1 MTTES
6 LAVHRPTFNYD
17 NFDQYYESKKKDRS
31 IRTKFRQWRQSF
43 HCNGSSLLDFV
54 TNRLPV
60 LRWLPK
66 YKKDYLFGDIIAAA
80 TVGVVRVPQ
89 GMAYALLASVP
100 PVYGLYSCFFPV
112 ILWFF
117 FSTSKHTSVGTNG
130 VICLMLSN
138 LIGKYFNDPGIIKV
152 TSSTNITV
160 AGVQQNVSA
169 LPSKYIISGSNGT
182 YFNTS
187 LSDQFKAELK
197 NDYENDAVAL
207 VMSASLIVGII
218 QLVMFSFRLGFLTT
232 LLPDPVIQGFTTGAS
247 FHVAMSQAKY
257 LFGLSKI
264 VKREP
269 GICELFYTLG
279 KIIKNMNQTNIIDLV
294 ISLIALPTLLLFK
307 HINQK
312 YKKKLRNIP
321 IPVEFFLIIIAT
333 TLSHLLEWGKK
344 GTDVAIVDS
353 VPLGF
358 VYSFKVPKY
367 MDKTGEI
374 FKDCVVMALISVAV
388 SLSLTK
394 IYADKH
400 DYDTDANQE
409 IFSLGFSNTIAS
421 FIGSFAV
428 AASLSR
434 TAIQD
439 SAGGKT
445 QLVSVLSSTLMLCVL
460 LFIGTLF
467 EPVPKS
473 VLACIIIAA
482 LKSFFMQFSLLPNL
496 YRVCK
501 TDFVVWIVT
510 CSAVVI
516 MGVDNGLFI
525 GMFFAIAVLLYRLQH
540 PKHGLLGRITNTDL
554 YANVNKYPDATQ
566 LMLIKIFHFADSI
579 SYTNKDAF
587 RKKLYQ
593 AVGLNPSKVLQN
605 PSKFNRSKTLDSI
618 SEETSL
624 MPTRPRDESNLRNRN
639 FSKSTTVNLG
649 FKYLVIDATM
659 WSFVDTTAC
668 KEIISIVE
676 RFNKLNVTVMFAGM
690 SPSILRTLDNMKLFE
705 SGVKKGH
712 MFITL
717 HDCVLTCERLVRGNF
732 ANPETPDSMESRPGY
747 PGFDSLAL

>member
-1 MTTES
+1 MTIES
-6 LAVHRPTFNYD
+6 LAVQRPTFSYD

-31 IRTKFRQWRQSF
+31 IRTKFRQWRHNF
-43 HCNGSSLLDFV
+43 HCNSRSLLDFV
-54 TNRLPV
+54 SNRLPV
-60 LRWLPK
+60 LKWLPK
-66 YKKDYLFGDIIAAA
+66 YKKDYLFGDTIAAA

-130 VICLMLSN
+130 VICLMISN
-138 LIGKYFNDPGIIKV
+138 LIGKYFDVPGVISV
-152 TSSTNITV
+152 ASSTNITV
-160 AGVQQNVSA
+160 DGVQQNISA
-169 LPSKYIISGSNGT
+169 LPSKYLITDSNVT
-182 YFNTS
+182 YFNMN
-187 LSDQFKAELK
+187 LK
-197 NDYENDAVAL
+197 DNYTKDLTKEFNTNAVAL
-207 VMSASLIVGII
+207 AMSASFIVGII
-218 QLVMFSFRLGFLTT
+218 QLIMFCFRLGFLTT

-257 LFGLSKI
+257 LFGLSTY

-269 GICELFYTLG
+269 GFGELFVTSRKIFNNLG
-279 KIIKNMNQTNIIDLV
+279 HTNVVDLI
-294 ISLIALPTLLLFK
+294 ISLVSLPMLLLFK

-312 YKKKLRNIP
+312 YKKQLRNVPIP
-321 IPVEFFLIIIAT
+321 IEFFLIVIAT
-333 TLSHLLEWGKK
+333 TLSGFLEFEDKSNVS
-344 GTDVAIVDS
+344 TVHE

-358 VYSFKVPKY
+358 EYLFKYPKY
-367 MDKTGEI
+367 MDKAGEI
-374 FKDCVVMALISVAV
+374 LKDCVVMALISVAV

-394 IYADKH
+394 IYSDKH

-409 IFSLGFSNTIAS
+409 IFSLGFSNTVSS
-421 FIGSFAV
+421 FVGSFAV

-434 TAIQD
+434 TAIQE

-445 QLVSVLSSTLMLCVL
+445 QLVSILSSTIMLCVL
-460 LFIGTLF
+460 LFMGSLF

-473 VLACIIIAA
+473 VLACIIISA
-482 LKSFFMQFSLLPNL
+482 LKSFFMQFSVLPNL

-516 MGVDNGLFI
+516 VGVDNGLFI

-554 YANVNKYPDATQ
+554 YANVKKYPDATQ
-566 LMLIKIFHFADSI
+566 LMMIKIFHFADSI

-593 AVGLNPSKVLQN
+593 AVRLNPSKVLQN
-605 PSKFNRSKTLDSI
+605 PGQFNRIKTLDSI

-624 MPTRPRDESNLRNRN
+624 MMPRSQEANLRNRN
-639 FSKSTTVNLG
+639 VTKTTASVNLG

-712 MFITL
+712 VFITL

-732 ANPETPDSMESRPGY
+732 ANPDTPDSMEFRPGY

>member
-1 MTTES
+1 
-6 LAVHRPTFNYD
+6 
-17 NFDQYYESKKKDRS
+17 
-31 IRTKFRQWRQSF
+31 
-43 HCNGSSLLDFV
+43 
-54 TNRLPV
+54 
-60 LRWLPK
+60 
-66 YKKDYLFGDIIAAA
+66 
-80 TVGVVRVPQ
+80 
-89 GMAYALLASVP
+89 LLASVP

-138 LIGKYFNDPGIIKV
+138 LIGKYFDAPGVITV
-152 TSSTNITV
+152 ESSTNITV
-160 AGVQQNVSA
+160 DGVQQNISA
-169 LPSKYIISGSNGT
+169 LPSKYLITDSNVT
-182 YFNTS
+182 YFNM
-187 LSDQFKAELK
+187 DLK
-197 NDYENDAVAL
+197 DNYTNDLTKEFNTNAVAL
-207 VMSASLIVGII
+207 AMSASFIVGII
-218 QLVMFSFRLGFLTT
+218 QLIMFCFRLGFLTT

-257 LFGLSKI
+257 LFGLSTY

-269 GICELFYTLG
+269 GFGELFVTSRKIVDNLG
-279 KIIKNMNQTNIIDLV
+279 HTNIVDLI
-294 ISLIALPTLLLFK
+294 ISLVSLPMLLLFK

-312 YKKKLRNIP
+312 YKKQLRNVPIP
-321 IPVEFFLIIIAT
+321 IEFFLIVIAT
-333 TLSHLLEWGKK
+333 TLSSFLEFEKK
-344 GTDVAIVDS
+344 SNVSTVHK

-358 VYSFKVPKY
+358 EYLFKYPKY
-367 MDKTGEI
+367 MDKAGEI
-374 FKDCVVMALISVAV
+374 LKDCVVMALISVAV

-394 IYADKH
+394 IYSDKH

-409 IFSLGFSNTIAS
+409 IFSLGFSNTVSS
-421 FIGSFAV
+421 FVGSFAV

-434 TAIQD
+434 TAIQE

-445 QLVSVLSSTLMLCVL
+445 QLVSILSSTIMLCVL
-460 LFIGTLF
+460 LFMGSLF

-473 VLACIIIAA
+473 VLACIIISA

-516 MGVDNGLFI
+516 VGVDNGLFI

-554 YANVNKYPDATQ
+554 YANVKKYPDATQ
-566 LMLIKIFHFADSI
+566 LMMIKIFHFADSI

-605 PSKFNRSKTLDSI
+605 PGQFNRIKTLDSI

-624 MPTRPRDESNLRNRN
+624 MMPRSQEANLRNRN
-639 FSKSTTVNLG
+639 VTKTTASVNLG

-712 MFITL
+712 VFITL

-732 ANPETPDSMESRPGY
+732 ANPDTPDSMESRPGY